1 MVESHQKYA
10 RQRQNIVRG
19 VLFIATRGTQAL
31 KALLTLSPVMTGIGA
46 RVLVSTARTE
56 RHQNLTTAQ
65 FLSTFMLTVVK
76 PGQQFLGNE

>member
-46 RVLVSTARTE
+46 RVLVSTARVSEKRTLHFSKYIYM
-56 RHQNLTTAQ
+56 R
-65 FLSTFMLTVVK
+65 V
-76 PGQQFLGNE
+76 